1 MAIIELNE
9 ELLEAAVLGASLLG
23 GGGRGSREET
33 LETGRMALKIG
44 PLHLLDLDD
53 LDPQGT
59 VVTCSTVSPTHRGGA
74 FISPK
79 ARIRTVDLFLENR
92 GFRPSGFI
100 PNQCGCSAIV
110 NGWIEGAV
118 FGIPLVDGPCN
129 GRSHPTTEMGSM
141 GLHLVEGY
149 VSSQF
154 FAGGSPS
161 KNNYFEGALKGDI
174 TALSHMIRH
183 AANTVGNDL
192 PVVRNP
198 VSVDYVKANGA
209 PGAIKQ
215 ALRLGEAM
223 MKAERKGA
231 DALIE
236 TAAEMLSASVIRFGV
251 VKEVDRFTAGGI
263 DSGTAFLGDWEV
275 SFWKEYMTL
284 ERDGERIASFPDLIT
299 ILDGHTGRV
308 ISSDRLEPGME
319 GVIFYASRKELIL
332 GGGMRTADNFEP
344 IEKILGKPILP
355 YLDDSRNIF

>member
-1 MAIIELNE
+1 MAIIQLTE

-23 GGGRGSREET
+23 GGGRGSREES

-44 PLHLLDLDD
+44 PLCLMDLDD
-53 LDPQGT
+53 MDQQGT
-59 VVTCSTVSPTHRGGA
+59 LVTCSTVSPTQRGES

-92 GFRPSGFI
+92 GFRPAGFI

-118 FGIPLVDGPCN
+118 FGIPLVDAPCN

-154 FAGGSPS
+154 FAGGDQSRDI
-161 KNNYFEGALKGDI
+161 YFEGALKGDVN
-174 TALSHMIRH
+174 TLSHMIRH
-183 AANTVGNDL
+183 AANTAGNDI

-198 VSVDYVKANGA
+198 VSVDYVRRNGA

-215 ALRLGEAM
+215 AIHLGTVM
-223 MKAERKGA
+223 KKAEREGPDAVIDGA
-231 DALIE
+231 AQV
-236 TAAEMLSASVIRFGV
+236 LSALV
-251 VKEVDRFTAGGI
+251 VRCGAVKGVDRFTAGGI
-263 DSGTAFLGDWEV
+263 DSGTAFLGDWEI
-275 SFWKEYMTL
+275 SFWKEYMVL
-284 ERDGERIASFPDLIT
+284 ERDGERIATFPDLIT
-299 ILDGHTGRV
+299 ILDGNTGKV
-308 ISSDRLEPGME
+308 ISSDKLEPGMN

-332 GGGMRTADNFEP
+332 GGGMRTADIFEP
-344 IEKILGKPILP
+344 VEKILGKPILP
-355 YLDDSRNIF
+355 YLDDSRNVF